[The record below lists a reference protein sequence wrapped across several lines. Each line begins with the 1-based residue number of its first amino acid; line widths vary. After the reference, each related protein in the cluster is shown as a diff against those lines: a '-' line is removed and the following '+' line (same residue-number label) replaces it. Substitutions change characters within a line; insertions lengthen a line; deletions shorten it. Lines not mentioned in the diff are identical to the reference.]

1 MTQLGHGPGLDLTDA
16 LPGEVEVLADLFQGP
31 GTLEKDGL
39 TSRRS
44 VELAELEMLRTTT
57 DVERARAAVSAAKSE
72 EMALL
77 SDQGKFASDAA
88 AQIRDAEA
96 GKASAMAEVANA
108 QAELTRVETRLA
120 RQATQKILAPRDGT
134 VLHLLVAQGTEMV
147 KAGDPIAVLVPET
160 EERAVELYVDGN
172 DLPLITEGK
181 KVRIQFEGWP
191 AVQFSGWPQV
201 AVGTFGGEVAIVDAT
216 DDGKGKFRIV
226 VRPTEGEAWPE
237 TRFLRQGV
245 RAQGFVLL
253 GRVTLAYELWRQ
265 LNGFPAS
272 VDGPPKTTVEGK
284 GK

>member
-1 MTQLGHGPGLDLTDA
+1 
-16 LPGEVEVLADLFQGP
+16 
-31 GTLEKDGL
+31 
-39 TSRRS
+39 
-44 VELAELEMLRTTT
+44 
-57 DVERARAAVSAAKSE
+57 
-72 EMALL
+72 
-77 SDQGKFASDAA
+77 
-88 AQIRDAEA
+88 
-96 GKASAMAEVANA
+96 
-108 QAELTRVETRLA
+108 
-120 RQATQKILAPRDGT
+120 
-134 VLHLLVAQGTEMV
+134 MV
-147 KAGDPIAVLVPET
+147 KGGDPIAVLVPDS

-181 KVRIQFEGWP
+181 KVRLQFEGWP

-226 VRPTEGEAWPE
+226 VRPTAGEAWPE

-245 RAQGFVLL
+245 RAQGFVIL

-284 GK
+284 AK